1 MIVNVYF
8 FEWSAETMVITYGIL
23 HGLGGASVALN
34 LATISYIGD
43 ISSPET
49 KVRYIYLKRHATH
62 FQFLPENCYRWPH
75 RARRPTEPYDWLS
88 CRSAPAIDTSH
99 NTTSHSG

>member
-1 MIVNVYF
+1 MLVNVYF
-8 FEWSAETMVITYGIL
+8 ENWKAETMVISYGIL

-49 KVRYIYLKRHATH
+49 KVSWSQSFAK
-62 FQFLPENCYRWPH
+62 F
-75 RARRPTEPYDWLS
+75 
-88 CRSAPAIDTSH
+88 
-99 NTTSHSG
+99 